1 MNWNEGHTGLPTCI
15 VFRGFKHSSAR
26 QSMMTATYP
35 DKEPTVY
42 GTLFEQAD
50 PWDTIGQILGLSNTK
65 PSESPGEPKHEM
77 SEIDRSEEL
86 MEKRSALVETKEREE
101 DPMSVD
107 SDDISELQ
115 YQPLM
120 EREWQKNSSLEEFDE
135 TEKLEEAES
144 ARTVISQLSYQD
156 DVEQLSEENE
166 DSLDILEI
174 LKSPKPGVVQVDVLE
189 CNERSSTE
197 GEKAY
202 ESALAI
208 PELQQV
214 DGLFMGPSLF
224 EDEEDEV

>member
-15 VFRGFKHSSAR
+15 VFRGFKDSSAR
-26 QSMMTATYP
+26 QSMMTAAYP
-35 DKEPTVY
+35 DKEPTAY
-42 GTLFEQAD
+42 GTLFEQSD

-65 PSESPGEPKHEM
+65 SSESPGEPKHEM
-77 SEIDRSEEL
+77 SEIDRSDEL
-86 MEKRSALVETKEREE
+86 METQSALVETKEREE

-107 SDDISELQ
+107 SDDISEFQ

-135 TEKLEEAES
+135 TEELEEAEK
-144 ARTVISQLSYQD
+144 ARTIISQLSYQD

-166 DSLDILEI
+166 EDSVDILEI
-174 LKSPKPGVVQVDVLE
+174 LKSPKPGVVQVDE

-197 GEKAY
+197 GEEEY